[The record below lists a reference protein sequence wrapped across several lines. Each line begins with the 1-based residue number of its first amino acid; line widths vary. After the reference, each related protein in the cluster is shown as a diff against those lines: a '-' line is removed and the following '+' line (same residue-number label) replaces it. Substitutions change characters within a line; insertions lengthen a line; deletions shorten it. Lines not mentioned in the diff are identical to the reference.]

1 MEYFLLF
8 IGFCLMLVGIA
19 GSLLPA
25 LPGPPLSWLGL
36 LLIYFCPTIETNY
49 WLLGITLMIA
59 IIISILDYV
68 IPAQGTKYFGGSSY
82 GIWGTNIGL
91 IVGLISPIPFGFLIG
106 PFLGA
111 FIGELLY
118 NFNEK
123 ERALKAALGSFI
135 GFVAG
140 TFMKLFVCVL
150 FLILFLIIV
159 WQNKSIWI

>member
-68 IPAQGTKYFGGSSY
+68 IPAQGTKFFGGSSY

-111 FIGELLY
+111 FIGELL
-118 NFNEK
+118 
-123 ERALKAALGSFI
+123 
-135 GFVAG
+135 
-140 TFMKLFVCVL
+140 
-150 FLILFLIIV
+150 
-159 WQNKSIWI
+159 

>member
-1 MEYFLLF
+1 
-8 IGFCLMLVGIA
+8 
-19 GSLLPA
+19 
-25 LPGPPLSWLGL
+25 
-36 LLIYFCPTIETNY
+36 
-49 WLLGITLMIA
+49 MIA
-59 IIISILDYV
+59 IIIGILDYV

-91 IVGLISPIPFGFLIG
+91 IVGLIAPVPFGFLLG

-111 FIGELLY
+111 FIGELIY
-118 NFNEK
+118 NSNEK
-123 ERALKAALGSFI
+123 ERALKAAFGSFV

-150 FLILFLIIV
+150 FLALFLIIV